1 MEAVCKAK
9 GQHSWRPGP
18 YPGGKAD
25 RAARSLGGRR
35 DEVGTGK
42 GIRQRDWPLP
52 QLGGQAQ
59 PGARCRLTARNFT
72 FAAPRRIEMQAR
84 CQAHSGTRQAGA
96 SSGTAAYNHSKD
108 IQDKGAS
115 SALAGGPSLPPLGW
129 WRRADVRRTPSTYT
143 ARAPGTERSTDPGGS
158 RLYRGVWG
166 SDITQTIHQLHQEH
180 FRVPRPSRGGV
191 GRPWASVAAGRW
203 ARARRAGVRPG
214 RAPPPELGRAIPMMP
229 SHRARLPERGRRSR
243 RRR

>member
-1 MEAVCKAK
+1 MQTYSTKL
-9 GQHSWRPGP
+9 HLRRPKEERDAGTV
-18 YPGGKAD
+18 PGTQRTLDMLELPVAQPLTITERTSRIKEP
-25 RAARSLGGRR
+25 AARLPAARPSHLWGGGGGR
-35 DEVGTGK
+35 
-42 GIRQRDWPLP
+42 
-52 QLGGQAQ
+52 
-59 PGARCRLTARNFT
+59 T
-72 FAAPRRIEMQAR
+72 FAARPALTLREPQG
-84 CQAHSGTRQAGA
+84 QSGQQTPGA
-96 SSGTAAYNHSKD
+96 P
-108 IQDKGAS
+108 AS
-115 SALAGGPSLPPLGW
+115 
-129 WRRADVRRTPSTYT
+129 T
-143 ARAPGTERSTDPGGS
+143 
-158 RLYRGVWG
+158 GVCGG

>member
-1 MEAVCKAK
+1 MCKTK
-9 GQHSWRPGP
+9 GKHSWRPGP
-18 YPGGKAD
+18 LPGGKAD
-25 RAARSLGGRR
+25 RE
-35 DEVGTGK
+35 DDGTGK
-42 GIRQRDWPLP
+42 GIRHRDWPLP
-52 QLGGQAQ
+52 PLGGQAQ
-59 PGARCRLTARNFT
+59 PIARCTLTARNFT
-72 FAAPRRIEMQAR
+72 FAAQGGQRCRHGAR
-84 CQAHSGTRQAGA
+84 HTADTRHAGA
-96 SSGTAAYNHSKD
+96 SSGTAADNHSKD
-108 IQDKGAS
+108 IQEKGAS
-115 SALAGGPSLPPLGW
+115 SARACGPSLPPLGW
-129 WRRADVRRTPSTYT
+129 WRRADVRRTASTYT